1 MDVAVNDHRK
11 LIFVV
16 DDDPG
21 MRKSIAGLLDGLG
34 FSAELYASAEAFLS
48 TSKFFQARDSCVI
61 LDIHLDGMSG
71 IELAGALA
79 RAGHALPI
87 IFITGNDNESV
98 RTAAQRQDCI
108 AFLTKPFTAKAL
120 ADAIDLAL
128 P

>member
-1 MDVAVNDHRK
+1 MAVDGRK

-48 TSKFFQARDSCVI
+48 TSKFSQARDSCVI

-71 IELAGALA
+71 IELAKWLA
-79 RAGHALPI
+79 RTGRTLPI
-87 IFITGNDNESV
+87 IFITGNDNESA
-98 RTAAQRQDCI
+98 RTAAQHQDCV
-108 AFLTKPFTAKAL
+108 AYLRKPFTAKAL

-128 P
+128 A

>member
-1 MDVAVNDHRK
+1 MNGGRK

-21 MRKSIAGLLDGLG
+21 MRKSIAMLLDSLG
-34 FSAELYASAEAFLS
+34 FRTELYASAEAFLS
-48 TSKFFQARDSCVI
+48 ASKFSQKRDSCVI

-71 IELAGALA
+71 IELANWLA
-79 RAGHALPI
+79 RAGHAIPI

-98 RTAAQRQDCI
+98 RTAAQQQDCI
-108 AFLTKPFTAKAL
+108 AYLRKPFTAKAL

-128 P
+128 A

>member
-1 MDVAVNDHRK
+1 MAVDGRK

-21 MRKSIAGLLDGLG
+21 MRKSIAVLLDGLG

-48 TSKFFQARDSCVI
+48 TSKFSQARDSCVI

-71 IELAGALA
+71 IELASRLA
-79 RAGHALPI
+79 GAGHALPI
-87 IFITGNDNESV
+87 IFITGNDSESV
-98 RTAAQRQDCI
+98 RTAARRQDYI
-108 AFLTKPFTAKAL
+108 AYLTKPFTAKAL

-128 P
+128 A